1 LLCIQLAVRVERLD
15 VLFVALL
22 VKLLVLILGN
32 LQSQYMQ
39 SMNDC

>member
-15 VLFVALL
+15 VLFVAFL

-32 LQSQYMQ
+32 LQS
-39 SMNDC
+39 